1 VARQASALDEKFASW
16 NIMVKTTDLPQY
28 LSMVD
33 KLHAAMKEN
42 GFEDVDMQVFVPDS
56 GRWAGGV
63 MVAMQTA
70 SPARLGAALDA
81 RTQPWFTSILNDL
94 SGIRE
99 YQYGWGLDCE
109 TFYSAPQ

>member
-1 VARQASALDEKFASW
+1 MWLARPVRLMKNSAK

-63 MVAMQTA
+63 MVAM
-70 SPARLGAALDA
+70 
-81 RTQPWFTSILNDL
+81 I
-94 SGIRE
+94 
-99 YQYGWGLDCE
+99 
-109 TFYSAPQ
+109 

>member
-1 VARQASALDEKFASW
+1 MKKFASW

-28 LSMVD
+28 VSFVD
-33 KLHAAMKEN
+33 KLHVAMKAN
-42 GFEDVDMQVFVPDS
+42 GFEDVDMQVFVPDP
-56 GRWAGGV
+56 GTWAGGV

-81 RTQPWFTSILNDL
+81 RTQPWFTGILNKL

-99 YQYGWGLDCE
+99 YQYGWGWIVKRSILHLNRG
-109 TFYSAPQ
+109 SL

>member
-1 VARQASALDEKFASW
+1 
-16 NIMVKTTDLPQY
+16 MVN
-28 LSMVD
+28 

-81 RTQPWFTSILNDL
+81 RAQPWFTSILEDL

-99 YQYGWGLDCE
+99 YQHGWGLDCE